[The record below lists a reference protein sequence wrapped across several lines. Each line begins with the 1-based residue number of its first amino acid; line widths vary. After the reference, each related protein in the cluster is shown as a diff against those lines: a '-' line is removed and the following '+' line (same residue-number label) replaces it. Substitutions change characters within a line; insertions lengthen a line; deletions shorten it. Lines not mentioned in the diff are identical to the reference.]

1 MTPAQIKEHVKE
13 WRQLGD
19 ILIKRDWDSIGVNGQ
34 KRKRKGKEKEKL
46 PEKKKQ
52 KEEEE
57 ERFFIFSNDFLSNIM
72 QMPAELQY
80 PILEQM
86 LMPKFLDN
94 SVDNIKRLPH
104 AIMEIRKLDM
114 IFNHF
119 VTTKNCGSVLL
130 SKRIQMHMYA
140 TWLQHPMSSFRVGN
154 RIFHGEPFS
163 APEFQELRLVELI
176 KMNRLVFHLWYR
188 SFLVN
193 VLFNWYT
200 TETTYHVFAAQM
212 EGLTTHREAS
222 ILKNHW
228 PGTIEVMEEGLWN
241 IVYYQFAGVGRANLL
256 GIKKKNIPTDS
267 LSLSA
272 SHGFHPKLKF
282 LLGPWEKTVEHLPYD
297 AISAA
302 FSHSLVSILGYLT
315 LIRIPSIL
323 WSQDYF
329 KDVLGAEPE
338 EEMDEDTITNLPW
351 TPMISPPSGISPFV
365 VFDPPVKAY
374 DTATTTHGLMY
385 SIGQM
390 NLGMDQE
397 LHLQNLRILSS
408 YNTTR
413 ALSLFH
419 ATAGIRFRGLELS
432 SVLRMVNDRPG
443 PFIVVPWLKEYNDLE
458 NRKYL
463 IEPDPEG
470 EYAPAESAVVV
481 DYVGKSRVYRGRI
494 REEHVV
500 VEPIYQKVENFKD
513 ITEESGKIPSWLRLV
528 LTKKTEEEEEEEEDD
543 EQGMS
548 SSTTIAAR
556 RPPEKQIV
564 VVVRRKGGRKVSLV
578 PTHRKQ
584 QQQQHQRRR
593 QRGPGPQVKI
603 KRKQQIRMVIGMRA
617 TVKVSEKF
625 VAAEINGRP
634 QQTLYDYAKAYVEL
648 NNLGWDI
655 QMPASWKRDMGP
667 HVTLRPSAV
676 QYEGESFRIS
686 LLNVNHFVKNKR
698 NSSEVVRWVILNV
711 RLPEKFKCPVNC
723 HISIG
728 QEHYNKDEEA
738 SEPDFWN

>member
-1 MTPAQIKEHVKE
+1 MDMTPEQIKEHVKE

-19 ILIKRDWDSIGVNGQ
+19 ILIKRGWDPIGVNGQ
-34 KRKRKGKEKEKL
+34 KRKRKGKGKEKGKL

-57 ERFFIFSNDFLSNIM
+57 ERFFIFNNDFLSNIM

-114 IFNHF
+114 IFNHI
-119 VTTKNCGSVLL
+119 VTTKNWGSVLV

-140 TWLQHPMSSFRVGN
+140 TWLQHPRSSFKVGN

-163 APEFQELRLVELI
+163 APEFKELRLVELI
-176 KMNRLVFHLWYR
+176 KMNRLDFHLWYR
-188 SFLVN
+188 SFLSN

-200 TETTYHVFAAQM
+200 TETAYHVFAAQM
-212 EGLTTHREAS
+212 EGLSTDREAS
-222 ILKNHW
+222 NLKNHW
-228 PGTIEVMEEGLWN
+228 PGTIEVMKEGLWN
-241 IVYYQFAGVGRANLL
+241 IVYHQFAGVGKVTLL
-256 GIKKKNIPTDS
+256 GTRKKNIPTY
-267 LSLSA
+267 A
-272 SHGFHPKLKF
+272 SSSSRGFQPKLKF
-282 LLGPWEKTVEHLPYD
+282 LLGPWEKTAEHLPYV

-315 LIRIPSIL
+315 LIRVPSIL
-323 WSQDYF
+323 WSQDQF
-329 KDVLGAEPE
+329 KDVLVAEPE
-338 EEMDEDTITNLPW
+338 EAVDEATIENLPW
-351 TPMISPPSGISPFV
+351 TPMIFPASGISPFV

-374 DTATTTHGLMY
+374 DTTTTTHGVTY

-397 LHLQNLRILSS
+397 LHLINLRILSS
-408 YNTTR
+408 YNITR
-413 ALSLFH
+413 AISLFH
-419 ATAGIRFRGLELS
+419 ATAGIRFRGLELTNM
-432 SVLRMVNDRPG
+432 LRMVNDRPG

-463 IEPDPEG
+463 IEPDPGG
-470 EYAPAESAVVV
+470 EYAPAVVVV

-500 VEPIYQKVENFKD
+500 PEPIYQKVENFKD

-528 LTKKTEEEEEEEEDD
+528 LTKKTEDEE
-543 EQGMS
+543 GMSSS
-548 SSTTIAAR
+548 SSTTIATRA
-556 RPPEKQIV
+556 PPEKRIV
-564 VVVRRKGGRKVSLV
+564 VVVRRKGGRKVSLL
-578 PTHRKQ
+578 PTHKKQ
-584 QQQQHQRRR
+584 QQRRR
-593 QRGPGPQVKI
+593 RRGPGPQVQLQ
-603 KRKQQIRMVIGMRA
+603 RKKQIRMVIGMRA
-617 TVKVSEKF
+617 TVKVTENF
-625 VAAEINGRP
+625 VAAEIDRKL
-634 QQTLYDYAKAYVEL
+634 QQTLFGYAEAYVKL
-648 NNLGWDI
+648 NNLRWDI

-667 HVTLRPSAV
+667 HVTLNPSAV
-676 QYEGESFRIS
+676 RYKGEKIRIS
-686 LLNVNHFVKNKR
+686 LLNVNHFVRNKR